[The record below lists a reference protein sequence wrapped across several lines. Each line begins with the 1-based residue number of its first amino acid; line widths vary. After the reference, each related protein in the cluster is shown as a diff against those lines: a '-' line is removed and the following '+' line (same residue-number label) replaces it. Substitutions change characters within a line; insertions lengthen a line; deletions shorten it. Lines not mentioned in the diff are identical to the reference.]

1 MQVDNIPTVI
11 ATEIAQ
17 AELEE
22 NIISISEKYK
32 IPMFVLILIVKST
45 LLKLYEANTISLTNI
60 SLNQNVKNVNDN
72 KGEKKKAWINMAIEK
87 KENVKNAVDLVNQ
100 YINERLE
107 G

>member
-60 SLNQNVKNVNDN
+60 SLNQNVNNN
-72 KGEKKKAWINMAIEK
+72 KSEAKRVWVQQTGIWYSKRQGYRSRKPVTNKHN
-87 KENVKNAVDLVNQ
+87 
-100 YINERLE
+100 
-107 G
+107 

>member
-32 IPMFVLILIVKST
+32 FPMFVLILIVRST
-45 LLKLYEANTISLTNI
+45 LLKLYEANSISLTNI
-60 SLNQNVKNVNDN
+60 SLNQNVNNN
-72 KGEKKKAWINMAIEK
+72 KSEK
-87 KENVKNAVDLVNQ
+87 KESVN
-100 YINERLE
+100 
-107 G
+107 